1 MNASDPLG
9 LHDWYS
15 DEYVRDWIDR
25 DMHRDRDFSAILDV
39 VVRERPSR
47 VLDIGGGYGRLTRAV
62 LEVCPGSTVVVQDF
76 SRPMLDQ
83 ANTYL
88 ADYQHRFALVRTD
101 LRDAR
106 WTEAVGRDFD
116 AVVSA
121 IAIHNVR
128 DPELIARIYRD
139 IAALLRPLGWFAEVD
154 HVESTEAR
162 KRALVDAG
170 FVAETIRADLVGPT
184 LALMVGQR
192 P

>member
-9 LHDWYS
+9 RHDWYS
-15 DEYVRDWIDR
+15 DEYVRAWVDR

-39 VVRERPSR
+39 VARDRPSH

-62 LEVCPGSTVVVQDF
+62 LDVCPGSTVVLQDF
-76 SRPMLDQ
+76 SQPMLDQ
-83 ANTYL
+83 ATTYL
-88 ADYQHRFALVRTD
+88 ADYQHRFAPARAD
-101 LRDAR
+101 LRDAS

-128 DPELIARIYRD
+128 NADLIARIYRD
-139 IAALLRPLGWFAEVD
+139 IAMLLRPLGWFAEVD
-154 HVESTEAR
+154 LVESPEVR
-162 KRALVDAG
+162 EHLLVDAG
-170 FVAETIRADLVGPT
+170 FVGETIRADLVGPT

>member
-1 MNASDPLG
+1 
-9 LHDWYS
+9 
-15 DEYVRDWIDR
+15 
-25 DMHRDRDFSAILDV
+25 
-39 VVRERPSR
+39 
-47 VLDIGGGYGRLTRAV
+47 
-62 LEVCPGSTVVVQDF
+62 
-76 SRPMLDQ
+76 MLDQ
-83 ANTYL
+83 ANAYL

-128 DPELIARIYRD
+128 NPDLIARIYRD
-139 IAALLRPLGWFAEVD
+139 IAVLLRPLGWFAEVD
-154 HVESTEAR
+154 HVESTEVR
-162 KRALVDAG
+162 ERWLVDAG
-170 FVAETIRADLVGPT
+170 FVAETIRADLVSPN